1 MVLFLNISGLID
13 EIKASK
19 KYENQIVH
27 IENISQRKAI
37 YKEIELEPLI
47 KFALSEKGI
56 EKLYSHQAETIEY
69 LRNGE
74 NVVLSTGTASGKSM
88 AYMIPIFEEIIKNP
102 YSTAIYISPLN
113 ALINDQLK
121 NFIHFRNTMGIEV
134 NINKYTGKM
143 SAEERRTVKYG
154 NPQIIFTNP
163 EMLHGSILG
172 WNKQWNKFLSNL
184 RLVVIDESHYYRGVI
199 GSNMANILRRFNR
212 ICDFYGSSPRYICC
226 SATIGNPL
234 EHSATLTGKKLKVVI
249 NNGSSSGE
257 QKFVFWNPP
266 HYVNRQG
273 FTDRKSSLTESTELF
288 ATFVQKGLQTIAFT
302 KARQK
307 VEKMYKITQNELNK
321 RGANAKI
328 MPYRSGYLSE
338 ERETIEKQL
347 SESVIQGV
355 ISTNALELG
364 IDIGNLDACILD
376 GYPGTVMSTRQRAGR
391 AGRSENESIVV
402 LVAGSDALDQYYMRN
417 PSEFFNRSPEAAVL
431 NVYNK
436 HIQMGHILCA
446 AKEIPLTKKDIHYFG
461 EDFLEVLEALEAEN
475 LLEGDEKKIC
485 LDKNA
490 HMLVSIRSADRNNY
504 TMLLEGSKFHKI
516 EDGIERSQAYRECFE
531 GSVYFHIGTSYIVK
545 KVDHDKKLIY
555 VAEDSSDYYTRPKI
569 NSEISIVDVFDKKD
583 LFSGSEIKVG
593 FGSVD
598 VNEQV
603 VGYKKF
609 QYFTDKEM
617 DEEILSMPPYRL
629 DTEAMWLELPDSFKE
644 MVENSNRDFEGGI
657 HAIEHAMIGIY
668 PLHLLVDRNDLGGVS
683 TSEYTE
689 FNGKGSIFIYD
700 GHRGGVGYAE
710 SGYEGIVE
718 LLKATLKSIEECP
731 CKDGCPSCIQSPKC
745 GNNNNPLDK
754 DAARMIL
761 HEMLG
766 LPKYIPFESE
776 KKKVLE
782 NSPNSKRIE
791 STKNDRNVSKND
803 AEDVLN
809 RARRKLKIHERKSVE
824 EWIKLGQTTESH
836 NIAYKYFEMALK
848 KEPENP
854 DALFNIGIASL
865 NRKSYRKALENFNKM
880 IDLGYSDWEVWTY
893 KGIALDY
900 LQHYNE
906 AIEAYEEAL
915 KTKKDDPEILEYK
928 ISAERQLERPNVGI
942 STDIIVTYT
951 AQKKSYFFDDIRKD
965 YPNAYM
971 PWEESEELKLIELYK
986 SGTKIKEIAT
996 ILGRKEGGVR
1006 SRLKK
1011 LNIL

>member
-47 KFALSEKGI
+47 KFALSETGI

-88 AYMIPIFEEIIKNP
+88 AYMISIFEELIKNP
-102 YSTAIYISPLN
+102 YSTAVYISPLN

-121 NFIHFRNTMGIEV
+121 NFIRFRNTMGIEV

-143 SAEERRTVKYG
+143 SAEERRAVKYG

-212 ICDFYGSSPRYICC
+212 LCDFYGSSPQYICC
-226 SATIGNPL
+226 TATIGNPL
-234 EHSATLTGKKLKVVI
+234 EHSSELIGKELKLV
-249 NNGSSSGE
+249 NSNGSRYGN

-266 HYVNRQG
+266 NYLNRQG
-273 FTDRKSSLTESTELF
+273 LTERKSSLTESTELF

-307 VEKMYKITQNELNK
+307 VERIYKITQNELNK
-321 RGANAKI
+321 RGVSAKI

-347 SESVIQGV
+347 SESLIQGV

-417 PSEFFNRSPEAAVL
+417 PREFFNRSPEAAVI

-446 AKEIPLTKKDIHYFG
+446 AKEIPLTEKDIRYFG
-461 EDFLEVLEALEAEN
+461 DNLPEMVEALEVEK
-475 LLEGDEKKIC
+475 LLEGDGKKIC
-485 LDKNA
+485 TEMNA
-490 HMLVSIRSADRNNY
+490 HRLVSVRSADRNNY
-504 TMLLEGSKFHKI
+504 TMLLGGSKSHQI
-516 EDGIERSQAYRECFE
+516 EEGIEKSQAYRECFE
-531 GSVYFHIGTSYIVK
+531 GSVYFHMGTSYIVT
-545 KVDHDKKLIY
+545 KVDHDKRLIY

-569 NSEISIVDVFDKKD
+569 NSEISIVDVFDRKELSSCSD
-583 LFSGSEIKVG
+583 IKVG

-598 VNEQV
+598 VTEHV

-629 DTEAMWLELPDSFKE
+629 DTEALWLELPDRFRE
-644 MVENSNRDFEGGI
+644 MVENSDLDFEGGI

-683 TSEYTE
+683 TGEYTE
-689 FNGKGSIFIYD
+689 FEGNGAIFIYD

-731 CKDGCPSCIQSPKC
+731 CKEGCPSCIQSPKC

-754 DAARMIL
+754 DAAIMLLR
-761 HEMLG
+761 EMLE
-766 LPKYIPFESE
+766 LPKYIPHKNDKQKTLKRS
-776 KKKVLE
+776 
-782 NSPNSKRIE
+782 SNSKGIE
-791 STKNDRNVSKND
+791 NTENDTNASKND
-803 AEDVLN
+803 SEDALN
-809 RARRKLKIHERKSVE
+809 RARKKLKIHERKSVE

-900 LQHYNE
+900 LQRYNE

-915 KTKKDDPEILEYK
+915 KTKQHDPKILEYK
-928 ISAERQLERPNVGI
+928 LSAERQLGSSNVGI
-942 STDIIVTYT
+942 STDIIGTHT